1 MPKVKAT
8 IIQRTKEIKEA
19 TTNKERKI
27 IQTTTTMDLNR
38 ISIISPI
45 KDNNAQLCK
54 SLLR

>member
-38 ISIISPI
+38 ISIISLI